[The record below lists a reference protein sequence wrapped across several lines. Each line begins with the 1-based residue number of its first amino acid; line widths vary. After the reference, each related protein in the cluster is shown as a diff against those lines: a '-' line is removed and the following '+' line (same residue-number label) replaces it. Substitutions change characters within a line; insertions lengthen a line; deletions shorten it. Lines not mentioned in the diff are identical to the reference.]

1 MWKNRKYGALIR
13 RRGGKIIKGGMDNEY
28 VMVLIIQILLEPIP
42 LARL

>member
-13 RRGGKIIKGGMDNEY
+13 GVKIIKGGMDNEY
-28 VMVLIIQILLEPIP
+28 VMILIIQILLEPIP